1 MFVDEME
8 WRGVGLELGPEPEP
22 EPDWR
27 PRGANLMTLDVSIP
41 PLVRF
46 LHILSIAILLLPLN

>member
-1 MFVDEME
+1 VE
-8 WRGVGLELGPEPEP
+8 RGGVGLELGPEPER

-41 PLVRF
+41 LLVRF